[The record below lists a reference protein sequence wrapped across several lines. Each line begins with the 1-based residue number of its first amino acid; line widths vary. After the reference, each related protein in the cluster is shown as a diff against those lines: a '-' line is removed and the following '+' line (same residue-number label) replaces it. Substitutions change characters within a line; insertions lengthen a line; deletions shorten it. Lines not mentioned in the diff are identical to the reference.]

1 LTRGARHG
9 YAASAPMSASPFLLS
24 GGTMAVDI
32 QKMFNEMLP
41 SQIAAHPD
49 AAKQIGAKFQ
59 VNITGEGGGEW
70 YIDVSETGPKAQ
82 NGNPGGADC
91 TITITTEDFQKLVEN
106 PQANGMQLFFAGKL
120 KVAGNVMLAQKLG
133 KLFNLGS

>member
-1 LTRGARHG
+1 
-9 YAASAPMSASPFLLS
+9 
-24 GGTMAVDI
+24 MAVDI
-32 QKMFNEMLP
+32 QNMFNELLP

-49 AAKQIGAKFQ
+49 AAKAIGAKFQ

-70 YIDVSETGPKAQ
+70 YIDVSAETGASAKA
-82 NGNPGGADC
+82 GNPGGADC
-91 TITITTEDFQKLVEN
+91 TITIATEDFQKLVEN